1 MAQSGQY
8 NYMRCIRH
16 GEGAAAQLAVAEFA
30 KSTINV
36 LFLLN
41 GQYQPYYKWTFR
53 ALRALP
59 RLSLL
64 AELLEYLITT
74 DNDSGMYE
82 EKYAVIEDI
91 AKDVMDELKRQEMT
105 AVDCRDLEKHAYSVN
120 DSIRNAAVRNRLCK
134 AGRIGDSIPED
145 SQQEIIVAE
154 FPQVIVMIITIHQD
168 SMIGDSFVIH
178 QLSII
183 EG

>member
-1 MAQSGQY
+1 MTRRRALLARYPEDIRRKKLAGNLLLMAQSGQY

-16 GEGAAAQLAVAEFA
+16 GEGAAAQLAVTEFA

-74 DNDSGMYE
+74 DNDNGMYE

-105 AVDCRDLEKHAYSVN
+105 AADCRDLEKHAYSVN
-120 DSIRNAAVRNRLCK
+120 DSIQNAAVRNLHIL
-134 AGRIGDSIPED
+134 AA
-145 SQQEIIVAE
+145 V
-154 FPQVIVMIITIHQD
+154 
-168 SMIGDSFVIH
+168 
-178 QLSII
+178 
-183 EG
+183 